1 MTISRRPDEP
11 VEPRFG
17 PEDEAPART
26 LAFGLKESDRIVP
39 ARATRKPVPKV
50 KPPARPQARSRAKPR
65 AKPRAPTGDRRRSA
79 RFGGGG
85 GGSGSSR
92 SRGGGRRGSR
102 RRRGVMAMLGR
113 AVRRVVYWGVVS
125 AVIVGGVGVA
135 TVAYYASQLP
145 SVDQWTVPA
154 RAANVRILAANG
166 ALISNRGDTAGI
178 RLGLEDLP
186 PYLPE
191 AVIAVEDRRFYWHF
205 GIDPIGL
212 TRAMV
217 ANFRAGRIVQ
227 GGSTVT
233 QQLAK
238 NLFLKPERTIARKVQ
253 EVILAVWLEAKLTKK
268 EILELY
274 LNRVYLGAGAFG
286 VDAAAHRYFGKSARY
301 VTLDE
306 AATLAG
312 LLKAPGTYSPIINPD
327 AAAARTATVVRAMH
341 DVGFISARETSLAL
355 SAETKIVADVA
366 KGSGRY
372 VVDWVL
378 DRLPG
383 FVGVPGQDIIVDTS
397 IDLRLQDAAAR
408 VIAETLDELGP
419 DKGVGQGA
427 LVAMDRQG
435 AVRALVGGR
444 DYAASPF
451 NRAVDAHRQ
460 PGSAF
465 KPFVYLT
472 ALENGLLPDSV
483 RVDQPVAI
491 GDWRPENY
499 SKEYFGPVTLQT
511 ALALSLNT
519 VSVQLTHEFGAPAV
533 AATARRL
540 GIASPL
546 METPSIALGTS
557 EVTPL
562 ELTAAFV
569 PFSNGGRG
577 VIPHVIRRIT
587 TSEGEVLYQRTGSVP
602 GQVIDPVQVGMMN
615 AMLTDTLIRG
625 TGRRAQIAGWPAAG
639 KTGTSQ
645 DFRDAWFI
653 GYTGVMTTGVWFGND
668 DARPTN
674 RASGGNLPAIAWQR
688 FMTEAL
694 EGLAVTD
701 LPGNYL
707 AGGDLAAAPTAGGVQ
722 SRQVV
727 APRPVAAIVGAAEGR
742 PMEIVPQPQGL
753 ARNDFRAVPP
763 SDDGW
768 AVPLAGGTYAGA
780 PLPPVEIGQQRQR
793 RRRGFLSRL
802 FGG

>member
-1 MTISRRPDEP
+1 M
-11 VEPRFG
+11 
-17 PEDEAPART
+17 
-26 LAFGLKESDRIVP
+26 
-39 ARATRKPVPKV
+39 
-50 KPPARPQARSRAKPR
+50 
-65 AKPRAPTGDRRRSA
+65 
-79 RFGGGG
+79 
-85 GGSGSSR
+85 
-92 SRGGGRRGSR
+92 
-102 RRRGVMAMLGR
+102 
-113 AVRRVVYWGVVS
+113 
-125 AVIVGGVGVA
+125 
-135 TVAYYASQLP
+135 
-145 SVDQWTVPA
+145 DQWTVPA

-233 QQLAK
+233 QQLGK

-419 DKGVGQGA
+419 DKGVGQG
-427 LVAMDRQG
+427 RWWRWIG
-435 AVRALVGGR
+435 KGRCGRWWGGR
-444 DYAASPF
+444 L
-451 NRAVDAHRQ
+451 RRQ
-460 PGSAF
+460 PVQPRRRCPSPARLGVQALRLSDGAGKRPSAGQC
-465 KPFVYLT
+465 
-472 ALENGLLPDSV
+472 AGRSA
-483 RVDQPVAI
+483 VAI
-491 GDWRPENY
+491 GDWRPENTQGV
-499 SKEYFGPVTLQT
+499 FGPVTLQT

-587 TSEGEVLYQRTGSVP
+587 TSEGEVLYQRTGSGP

-615 AMLTDTLIRG
+615 AMLTEQLIRG

-645 DFRDAWFI
+645 DFPRRLVHRLHRGDDHR
-653 GYTGVMTTGVWFGND
+653 GVV
-668 DARPTN
+668 
-674 RASGGNLPAIAWQR
+674 
-688 FMTEAL
+688 
-694 EGLAVTD
+694 
-701 LPGNYL
+701 
-707 AGGDLAAAPTAGGVQ
+707 
-722 SRQVV
+722 RQ
-727 APRPVAAIVGAAEGR
+727 
-742 PMEIVPQPQGL
+742 
-753 ARNDFRAVPP
+753 
-763 SDDGW
+763 
-768 AVPLAGGTYAGA
+768 
-780 PLPPVEIGQQRQR
+780 
-793 RRRGFLSRL
+793 
-802 FGG
+802 